1 MWNATNWHVDFLLF
15 VGVVQVTG
23 NLLLLLGSISLG
35 LLAYL
40 VSDSRQRRAFLDT
53 RQSFE
58 MRLTIEEQAREQV
71 NICWFSIFPG
81 SVQWSLTNGFSFLGT
96 RRLFCILLF
105 FWDFDGLRR
114 VDGPWHSFN
123 HRPRW
128 FLPLFFTLFNRLFG
142 GHRWRSSSA
151 DSGRT
156 SRRSNY
162 CCRCYRNM
170 WPSRCA
176 KTWARPTTDNLKRF
190 TWAVTRTSGQFEL
203 WRLMSFASWPFDC
216 PHERTH
222 FAIVKRRKTLKLLMK
237 ARSTFGESVLCH
249 NFPISNKLIFSA
261 PFF

>member
-1 MWNATNWHVDFLLF
+1 MEGHRNGFAAWLNAAPNAQGGSNGADEANGEKRRQCSSRHLMWNATNWHVDFLLF

-128 FLPLFFTLFNRLFG
+128 FLPLFFHSFQPPFWG
-142 GHRWRSSSA
+142 SSMA
-151 DSGRT
+151 FIF
-156 SRRSNY
+156 RRF
-162 CCRCYRNM
+162 
-170 WPSRCA
+170 
-176 KTWARPTTDNLKRF
+176 RPD
-190 TWAVTRTSGQFEL
+190 V
-203 WRLMSFASWPFDC
+203 P
-216 PHERTH
+216 
-222 FAIVKRRKTLKLLMK
+222 
-237 ARSTFGESVLCH
+237 
-249 NFPISNKLIFSA
+249 
-261 PFF
+261 